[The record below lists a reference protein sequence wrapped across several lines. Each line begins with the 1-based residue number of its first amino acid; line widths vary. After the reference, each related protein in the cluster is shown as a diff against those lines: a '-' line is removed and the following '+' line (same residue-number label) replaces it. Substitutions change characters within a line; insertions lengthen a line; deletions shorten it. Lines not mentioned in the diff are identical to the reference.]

1 MQRGNGT
8 PSEGVEAAAVPC
20 RSGRWLPPAGPPATA
35 SSRVRYD
42 RRAARA
48 FRSPHVAALLATVLS
63 VVLSLAAA
71 LLPLRALAAA
81 DPHKVLREAF
91 AAGETG
97 FDPAAVHDL
106 YSLTLVQAIFETLYT
121 YDYLA
126 RPARIVPL
134 TARALPVVEDG
145 GRVWTIAL
153 RPGIR
158 FAADPAFGGRPRELT
173 AADYAYSLK
182 RLADPALRSPWA
194 FLVAGRF
201 AGLDELAAAARRSG
215 RFDYDRPIAGIAAV
229 DRYTLRLVLA
239 RPDPNL
245 VYVLAHPPT
254 AAVAREVNRWR
265 RIRNT
270 AGSPGTSRRTTTRAA
285 RWSLR

>member
-1 MQRGNGT
+1 MDWAMQRGNGT
-8 PSEGVEAAAVPC
+8 PSVGVEAAGVPC
-20 RSGRWLPPAGPPATA
+20 RRGRGRRRAGRTAAACSPAP
-35 SSRVRYD
+35 SD
-42 RRAARA
+42 RLAARA
-48 FRSPHVAALLATVLS
+48 FRSLRRVALLAAL
-63 VVLSLAAA
+63 LSLAAA
-71 LLPLRALAAA
+71 LVPQPAGAAA
-81 DPHKVLREAF
+81 DPNKVLREAF

-182 RLADPALRSPWA
+182 RLADPAIRSPWA
-194 FLVAGRF
+194 FLVAGKF

-215 RFDYDRPIAGIAAV
+215 R
-229 DRYTLRLVLA
+229 
-239 RPDPNL
+239 
-245 VYVLAHPPT
+245 
-254 AAVAREVNRWR
+254 
-265 RIRNT
+265 
-270 AGSPGTSRRTTTRAA
+270 
-285 RWSLR
+285 